1 MKSTMQEIPLS
12 VARILEYGASVHRN
26 TTVTTYFD
34 ETAEQTSFLHIGI
47 RAGAMANMFTD
58 EFGIGRGDRVGTV
71 LPNCTEHLEVMLAVA
86 SMGAVFNPI
95 NRHLMGKQITHI
107 INKAAPKVLVID
119 ATCGEQIIPLL
130 ADCPCVEAVLVIGAA
145 QENTD
150 AVQKLVDEHL
160 ENLRV
165 FNLETCLDGRSAD
178 FDWPDLEET
187 APAAIC
193 FSTGTEGPPKGVVY
207 SHRALWLHSMQLR
220 AADSFSIRNGTS
232 FLCCVPIYHVLSWG
246 VPLAAFMAGAPIV
259 FTGHSAEPEHLA
271 HVIADAMP
279 RQAHGSPAVW
289 TGLLVHYAKQ
299 HPKKMSL
306 QEIYVG
312 GSQVSPAMIDAW
324 EERFGVDIIHAWG
337 MTETGPVG
345 TVARPPA
352 GVAGAAR
359 AKYRESQ
366 GRFHAGM
373 RYRIV
378 DDNDNVLDTNDRNE
392 GELQVRGN
400 TVTGSY
406 FEDDASRFTPDGW
419 LRTGDIATV
428 NKDGYLT
435 IHDRKSDIIRSG
447 GEWIYSAALE
457 NYLLEPA
464 AVIEAAVIGIPSEK
478 WGQRP
483 LAVVVV
489 AEGTPWT
496 AETAQKLA
504 DELRERV
511 PGWMVPENW
520 TFVDH
525 IDKTSVD
532 KFDKKDLRQHF
543 REGKFEII
551 TV

>member
-160 ENLRV
+160 EKLRV

-345 TVARPPA
+345 TVAHPPA

-406 FEDDASRFTPDGW
+406 FDDDASRFTPDGW

-496 AETAQKLA
+496 AETARKLA

>member
-145 QENTD
+145 QEHTD

-279 RQAHGSPAVW
+279 RQAHSSPAVW

-345 TVARPPA
+345 TVAHPPA

-406 FEDDASRFTPDGW
+406 FDDDASRFTPDGW

>member
-145 QENTD
+145 QEHTD

-345 TVARPPA
+345 TVAHPPA

-406 FEDDASRFTPDGW
+406 FDDDASRFTPDGW

>member
-345 TVARPPA
+345 TVAHPPA

-464 AVIEAAVIGIPSEK
+464 VVIEAAVIGIPSEK

-496 AETAQKLA
+496 AETAKKLA

>member
-145 QENTD
+145 QEHTD

-160 ENLRV
+160 EKLRV

-345 TVARPPA
+345 TVAHPPA

-406 FEDDASRFTPDGW
+406 FDDDASRFTPDGW

-496 AETAQKLA
+496 AETARKLA

>member
-107 INKAAPKVLVID
+107 INKAAPKVLIID

-145 QENTD
+145 QEHTD

-160 ENLRV
+160 EKLRV

-345 TVARPPA
+345 TVAHPPA

-406 FEDDASRFTPDGW
+406 FDDDASRFTPDGW

>member
-345 TVARPPA
+345 TVAHPPA

-489 AEGTPWT
+489 AEGTSWT

-532 KFDKKDLRQHF
+532 KFDKKDLRRYF

-551 TV
+551 TI

>member
-345 TVARPPA
+345 TVAHPPA

-496 AETAQKLA
+496 AETARKLA

>member
-345 TVARPPA
+345 TVAHPPA

-378 DDNDNVLDTNDRNE
+378 GDNDNVLDTNDRNE

-496 AETAQKLA
+496 AETARKLA

>member
-345 TVARPPA
+345 TVAHPPA

-406 FEDDASRFTPDGW
+406 FDDDASRFTPDGW

>member
-145 QENTD
+145 QEHTD

-160 ENLRV
+160 EKLRV

-345 TVARPPA
+345 TVAHPPA

>member
-145 QENTD
+145 QEHTD

-160 ENLRV
+160 EKLRV

-345 TVARPPA
+345 TVAHPPA

-464 AVIEAAVIGIPSEK
+464 VVIEAAVIGIPSEK

>member
-289 TGLLVHYAKQ
+289 TGLLVHYL
-299 HPKKMSL
+299 SL
-306 QEIYVG
+306 
-312 GSQVSPAMIDAW
+312 
-324 EERFGVDIIHAWG
+324 IH
-337 MTETGPVG
+337 
-345 TVARPPA
+345 
-352 GVAGAAR
+352 
-359 AKYRESQ
+359 
-366 GRFHAGM
+366 
-373 RYRIV
+373 I
-378 DDNDNVLDTNDRNE
+378 
-392 GELQVRGN
+392 
-400 TVTGSY
+400 
-406 FEDDASRFTPDGW
+406 
-419 LRTGDIATV
+419 
-428 NKDGYLT
+428 
-435 IHDRKSDIIRSG
+435 
-447 GEWIYSAALE
+447 
-457 NYLLEPA
+457 
-464 AVIEAAVIGIPSEK
+464 
-478 WGQRP
+478 
-483 LAVVVV
+483 
-489 AEGTPWT
+489 
-496 AETAQKLA
+496 
-504 DELRERV
+504 
-511 PGWMVPENW
+511 
-520 TFVDH
+520 
-525 IDKTSVD
+525 
-532 KFDKKDLRQHF
+532 
-543 REGKFEII
+543 
-551 TV
+551 

>member
-145 QENTD
+145 QEHTD

-160 ENLRV
+160 EKLRV

-345 TVARPPA
+345 TVAHPPA

-406 FEDDASRFTPDGW
+406 FDDDASRFTPDGW

>member
-160 ENLRV
+160 EKLRV

-324 EERFGVDIIHAWG
+324 EEHFGVDIIHAWG

-345 TVARPPA
+345 TVAHPPA

>member
-47 RAGAMANMFTD
+47 RAKAMANMFTD

-345 TVARPPA
+345 TVAHPPA

-496 AETAQKLA
+496 AETARKLA

>member
-145 QENTD
+145 QENTV

-178 FDWPDLEET
+178 FDWPDLKET

-345 TVARPPA
+345 TVAHPPA

>member
-47 RAGAMANMFTD
+47 RAGAMANMFTN

-145 QENTD
+145 QEHTD

-345 TVARPPA
+345 TVAHPPA

-406 FEDDASRFTPDGW
+406 FDDDASRFTPDGW

>member
-107 INKAAPKVLVID
+107 ITKAAPKVLVID

-145 QENTD
+145 QENTH

-165 FNLETCLDGRSAD
+165 FNMETCLDGRSAD

-345 TVARPPA
+345 TVAHPPA

-373 RYRIV
+373 CYRIV

-457 NYLLEPA
+457 AYLLEPA

-483 LAVVVV
+483 LAVIVV
-489 AEGTPWT
+489 ADGTPWT
-496 AETAQKLA
+496 ADTAQALA
-504 DELRERV
+504 ADLRKQV

-520 TFVDH
+520 TFVSH

-532 KFDKKDLRQHF
+532 KLDKKDLRQHF

-551 TV
+551 TI

>member
-145 QENTD
+145 QEHTD

-345 TVARPPA
+345 TVAHPPA

>member
-259 FTGHSAEPEHLA
+259 FTGHSTEPEHLA

-345 TVARPPA
+345 TVAHPPA

-496 AETAQKLA
+496 AETARKLA

>member
-145 QENTD
+145 QEHTD

-160 ENLRV
+160 EKLRV

-345 TVARPPA
+345 TVAHPPA

-406 FEDDASRFTPDGW
+406 FDDDASRFTPDGW

-435 IHDRKSDIIRSG
+435 SHDRKSDIIRSG

>member
-345 TVARPPA
+345 TVAHPPA

-428 NKDGYLT
+428 NKDGYLS

-496 AETAQKLA
+496 AETAKKLA

>member
-1 MKSTMQEIPLS
+1 MKSTMQEVPLS

-145 QENTD
+145 QEHTD

-160 ENLRV
+160 EKLRV

-345 TVARPPA
+345 TVAHPPA

-406 FEDDASRFTPDGW
+406 FDDDASRFTPDGW

>member
-345 TVARPPA
+345 TVAHPPA

-406 FEDDASRFTPDGW
+406 FDDDASRSTPDGW

>member
-145 QENTD
+145 QEHTD

-160 ENLRV
+160 EKLRV

-178 FDWPDLEET
+178 YDWPDLEET

-345 TVARPPA
+345 TVAHPPA

-406 FEDDASRFTPDGW
+406 FDDDASRFTPDGW

>member
-145 QENTD
+145 QEHTD

-160 ENLRV
+160 KKLRV

-345 TVARPPA
+345 TVAHPPA

-406 FEDDASRFTPDGW
+406 FDDDASRFTPDGW

>member
-345 TVARPPA
+345 TVAHPPA

>member
-119 ATCGEQIIPLL
+119 ATCGEQIIPRL

-145 QENTD
+145 QEHTD

-345 TVARPPA
+345 TVAHPPA

-532 KFDKKDLRQHF
+532 KFDKKDLRQYF

>member
-130 ADCPCVEAVLVIGAA
+130 ADCPCVEAVLVISAA
-145 QENTD
+145 QEHTD

-160 ENLRV
+160 EKLRV

-345 TVARPPA
+345 TVAHPPA

-406 FEDDASRFTPDGW
+406 FDDDASRFTPDGW

>member
-345 TVARPPA
+345 TVAHPPA

-366 GRFHAGM
+366 GRFHADM

>member
-193 FSTGTEGPPKGVVY
+193 FSTGTEGSPKGVVY

-345 TVARPPA
+345 TVAHPPA

-496 AETAQKLA
+496 AETAKKLA

>member
-145 QENTD
+145 QEHTD

-160 ENLRV
+160 EKLRV

-345 TVARPPA
+345 TVAHPPA

-496 AETAQKLA
+496 AETARKLA

>member
-145 QENTD
+145 QEHTD

-345 TVARPPA
+345 TVAHPPA

-406 FEDDASRFTPDGW
+406 FDDDASRFTPDGW

-496 AETAQKLA
+496 AETARKLA